1 MLNVPAQESVYTTKY
16 TDFKGVD
23 FTSQVCS
30 MKRFPK
36 AKNFIISDMVE
47 KRPGYK
53 TLKQFEGKINGLFS
67 TIIEDVHYFIIH
79 AGENLYAVS
88 DFNEEPTLL
97 LSGINNSKSSGFYSN
112 GYYYILTGKEYIRT
126 DGKTANAINEENYN
140 RPFEIESYISLKDG
154 KTELTDLKKEDLLKC
169 RKTGFSECPVTYKTD
184 MSFWWCQEATANR
197 FKVSYYGSMAGFEKV
212 ANTNINLLNGVG
224 CVEYKNFQPAV
235 FTYYS
240 SNYTICGYT
249 LPPDWRKSSSED
261 GGNKVFIEYED
272 GTIEGTLVTSEW
284 MGGETSD
291 VKEKVG
297 VVQIPVSTLNKNKT
311 GQSFK
316 IYYQTGSF
324 TDQKLYQCTETTFI
338 QYGNGMYHFFTGNSN
353 EPNKDWQSELNNPT
367 YFPSDNYS
375 IYGTEDEIL
384 GYGQYGEYVAI
395 FKKGG
400 NDNNIYIKSVQDIDG
415 LGVTFPTSV
424 GVGGAIGGVSSH
436 TIKNLNGETLY
447 LTREGIYALTSLSTT
462 NMKITRNRSFFV
474 DGRLLKEENLENA
487 IATVWKNKYV
497 LCINSHCYILDGG
510 QPLAYREG
518 SNNDY
523 VYECLYW
530 DNIPATSL
538 LTKDNELYFGTEDG
552 RICVFTDGI
561 YTDDG
566 SNIDTMIATVLDDDG
581 NYMALKK
588 MKKKGTGLL
597 VKPYVKSSF
606 DISFLYDN
614 FENTYVKTAYA
625 DIFDFDDMD
634 FERVT
639 FETSSNPRIIPFLK
653 KSKKY
658 KAIQIV
664 LRSNNNE
671 PFGFMSIIKRYTFNN
686 YVKRS

>member
-79 AGENLYAVS
+79 AGENLYAATNFS
-88 DFNEEPTLL
+88 EEPILL

-112 GYYYILTGKEYIRT
+112 GYYYILTGKEYIQANN
-126 DGKTANAINEENYN
+126 KTARVISDETYRNWFYITSEKSYRFDTTYPSYVGTSDAVDNDYLEC
-140 RPFEIESYISLKDG
+140 EIKCFGNDEPDYIATVTPTFKGGTYDIQQ
-154 KTELTDLKKEDLLKC
+154 LTYEQFITQYAK
-169 RKTGFSECPVTYKTD
+169 SV
-184 MSFWWCQEATANR
+184 
-197 FKVSYYGSMAGFEKV
+197 VFEKKR
-212 ANTNINLLNGVG
+212 NINSLTGIG
-224 CVEYKNFQPAV
+224 MVEYPGYSEVNDFHT
-235 FTYYS
+235 TYSAYA
-240 SNYTICGYT
+240 GVL
-249 LPPDWRKSSSED
+249 LPPDAERGTD
-261 GGNKVFIEYED
+261 VVIELSTGECYCIESQEMRFSD
-272 GTIEGTLVTSEW
+272 GTLAQYFPTLGTASNP
-284 MGGETSD
+284 
-291 VKEKVG
+291 VKVYYRTNITNTKVYSSK
-297 VVQIPVSTLNKNKT
+297 VS
-311 GQSFK
+311 
-316 IYYQTGSF
+316 
-324 TDQKLYQCTETTFI
+324 TFI
-338 QYGNGMYHFFTGNSN
+338 QYGNGMYYFFTGNSSF
-353 EPNKDWQSELNNPT
+353 PNRDWQSALNDPT

-497 LCINSHCYILDGG
+497 LCINSHCYILDGA

-552 RICVFTDGI
+552 RICVFTDGT

-614 FENTYVKTAYA
+614 FENTHVKTAYA

-634 FERVT
+634 FERVS

-658 KAIQIV
+658 KAMQIV